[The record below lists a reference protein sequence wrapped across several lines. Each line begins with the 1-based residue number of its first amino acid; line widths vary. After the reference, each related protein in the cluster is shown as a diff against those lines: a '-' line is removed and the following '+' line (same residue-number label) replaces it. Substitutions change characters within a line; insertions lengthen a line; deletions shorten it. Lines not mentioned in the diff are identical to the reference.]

1 MTDIKK
7 LVSQNKIHF
16 IYGCIILIL
25 IIGLVMCYKF
35 SQNSAST
42 PPVATIT
49 DISPAGVAAGQVA
62 AGKYTG
68 AADAADVSNLIQKAQ
83 QSAPTAIYYTTTQA
97 AADKQAQVMA
107 KADKADY
114 VLKETAVPK
123 SGVGVTAEN
132 SAVKNEE
139 ITNNYYAITQERKHR
154 IAVGATVIDSKP
166 YATIAYTNDRL
177 TYEIHSKDLKQID
190 GGSVLYTVKKW

>member
-16 IYGCIILIL
+16 IYGCIILVL
-25 IIGLVMCYKF
+25 IIGLVLQYKF
-35 SQNSAST
+35 SQTVTTAT

-49 DISPAGVAAGQVA
+49 DISPAGVAEGQA
-62 AGKYTG
+62 AANKYTG

-83 QSAPTAIYYTTTQA
+83 AKQPTAIYKTSTQV
-97 AADKQAQVMA
+97 AADSKAQQLA

-114 VLKETAVPK
+114 VLKETVVPK
-123 SGVGVTAEN
+123 SGEVAAEN

-154 IAVGATVIDSKP
+154 LAAGITVFRNEP
-166 YATIAYTNDRL
+166 YVSVMYTNDRL
-177 TYEIHSKDLKQID
+177 TFGLHSKDLKDID
-190 GGSVLYTVKKW
+190 GVTLAYTVKKW

>member
-1 MTDIKK
+1 MLNIKN

-16 IYGCIILIL
+16 IYGCIILVL
-25 IIGLVMCYKF
+25 IIGLVLQYKF
-35 SQNSAST
+35 SQNSNST
-42 PPVATIT
+42 PPPVATIENT
-49 DISPAGVAAGQVA
+49 TPAGVAEGQAA

-68 AADAADVSNLIQKAQ
+68 KEDAADVSQLIQKAQ
-83 QSAPTAIYYTTTQA
+83 AKQPTATYYTTTQA
-97 AADKQAQVMA
+97 AADSKAQVMA

-114 VLKETAVPK
+114 VLKETSVSK
-123 SGVGVTAEN
+123 SGEVAAEN
-132 SAVKNEE
+132 SATRPEE

-154 IAVGATVIDSKP
+154 LAVGATGINGQA